1 MTPYGRGGSALYVST
16 EGCHCLNYGNRH
28 WEPHPRLGT
37 GSMFAG
43 RAITGTRFPSEP
55 GTSSRGAGLAPS
67 TPLSCMQIC
76 HLISLLHLCAKPV
89 SIPLQTWRCNSPPTP
104 GVSRLFSLYCSTI
117 WFVIC
122 SHCLWN
128 PYFKT
133 HRKHSSR
140 ILEVCFPSIWI
151 IIVQIRKTEWTYLR
165 RKELGTEPSWF
176 LWMC

>member
-1 MTPYGRGGSALYVST
+1 MTPYGRGGSALYVSM

-37 GSMFAG
+37 DSMFAG

-89 SIPLQTWRCNSPPTP
+89 SIPLQTCRCNSPPTP
-104 GVSRLFSLYCSTI
+104 GVSRLFSLYYSTI

-122 SHCLWN
+122 SHCLWK

-140 ILEVCFPSIWI
+140 ILEVCFPSI
-151 IIVQIRKTEWTYLR
+151 
-165 RKELGTEPSWF
+165 
-176 LWMC
+176 